1 MGEGGEGVEMTREE
15 RLMDWME
22 RYSQA
27 ILRACFVYLGNRQ
40 EAEDAMQDTFLKAW
54 QAMDSFDS
62 ARGAGEKTWL
72 MKIAVNVC
80 HDYHRSRWFR
90 FVDLSRALEDLPGR
104 YLRLEPKE
112 ETLLMDVM
120 RLPEKQKQVI
130 LLYYYQEMT
139 MKEVAAALGI
149 APSTVHHRLKK
160 AEQTLKIQLTEG
172 GGHGNESD

>member
-1 MGEGGEGVEMTREE
+1 MELTREE
-15 RLMDWME
+15 RLMGWME

-27 ILRACFVYLGNRQ
+27 ILRTCFVYLGRSQ

-54 QAMDSFDS
+54 KAMDSFDS
-62 ARGAGEKTWL
+62 ARGASEKTWL

-90 FVDLSRALEDLPGR
+90 HVDLTRALEDLPSR
-104 YLRLEPKE
+104 YLRLEPRE
-112 ETLLMDVM
+112 ETLLLDVM

-139 MKEVAAALGI
+139 VKEAAEALGV
-149 APSTVHHRLKK
+149 APSTVYQRLKK
-160 AEQTLKIQLTEG
+160 AEQTLRINLTEG
-172 GGHGNESD
+172 SGHENQSD

>member
-1 MGEGGEGVEMTREE
+1 MEQTREA

-27 ILRACFVYLGNRQ
+27 ILRTCFVYLGRRQ

-54 QAMDSFDS
+54 KAMDSFDA
-62 ARGAGEKTWL
+62 ARGASEKTWL

-80 HDYHRSRWFR
+80 HDYHRSRWAR
-90 FVDLSRALEDLPGR
+90 FVDMSRSLEDLPGR
-104 YLRLEPKE
+104 YLRLEPEE

-130 LLYYYQEMT
+130 LLYYYHDMT
-139 MKEVAAALGI
+139 IKEAAEALGV
-149 APSTVHHRLKK
+149 APSTVYQRLKK
-160 AEQTLKIQLTEG
+160 AEQTLKIKLTEG
-172 GGHGNESD
+172 SGHENESD

>member
-1 MGEGGEGVEMTREE
+1 MEQTREA

-27 ILRACFVYLGNRQ
+27 ILRTCFVYLGRRQ

-54 QAMDSFDS
+54 KAMDSFDA
-62 ARGAGEKTWL
+62 ARGASEKTWL

-80 HDYHRSRWFR
+80 HDYHRSRWAR
-90 FVDLSRALEDLPGR
+90 FVDMSRSLEDLPGR
-104 YLRLEPKE
+104 YLRLEPEE

-130 LLYYYQEMT
+130 LLYYYHDMT
-139 MKEVAAALGI
+139 IKEAAEALGV
-149 APSTVHHRLKK
+149 APSTVYQRLKK
-160 AEQTLKIQLTEG
+160 AEQTLRIKLTEG
-172 GGHGNESD
+172 SGHENESD

>member
-1 MGEGGEGVEMTREE
+1 MGMSREE

-27 ILRACFVYLGNRQ
+27 ILRTCFIYLGRRQ

-54 QAMDSFDS
+54 KAMDSYDS
-62 ARGAGEKTWL
+62 SRGASEKTWL

-80 HDYHRSRWFR
+80 HDYHRSRWAR
-90 FVDLSRALEDLPGR
+90 FIDMSRALEDLPAR
-104 YLRLEPKE
+104 YLKLEPQE
-112 ETLLMDVM
+112 ESLLMDVM

-139 MKEVAAALGI
+139 MKEAAEALGV
-149 APSTVHHRLKK
+149 APSTVYQRLKK
-160 AEQTLKIQLTEG
+160 AEQTLKMNLTEG
-172 GGHGNESD
+172 SGHGKESD